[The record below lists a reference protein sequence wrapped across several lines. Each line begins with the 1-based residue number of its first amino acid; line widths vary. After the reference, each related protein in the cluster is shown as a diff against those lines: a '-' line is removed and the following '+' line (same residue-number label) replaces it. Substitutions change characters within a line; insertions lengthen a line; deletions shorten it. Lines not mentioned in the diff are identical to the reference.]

1 MSHIVIGTAGHVDHG
16 KTTLIKALTG
26 IETDTTKEEKTR
38 GMSINLGFAYLD
50 LPNHKRVGIVDV
62 PGHEKF
68 IKNMVA
74 GLPGINLVLLVI
86 DAGEGV
92 MQQTREHI
100 DILTLLGIRNFL
112 IVLTKIDT
120 VDEEMKELAIVDIRE
135 QLAGTLL
142 ENAEIIETDALSGKG
157 IPELLKKIE
166 EWTDK
171 IPENAETGSARMNI
185 DRVFSVKGF
194 GTVVTGTLLDGS
206 VSVGDELTVYPSM
219 KKVRVRNIQIHE
231 QNVKRA
237 ESRQRTALN
246 LANIGTDELTRGDV
260 LCASDQLKPTWMID
274 VKVKCLDSAENPIG
288 LWDRVRFLVGT
299 KEVMARTVPIG
310 SEAIAPGE
318 EGFLQLRLEDE
329 QVVVKERD
337 RFILRSYSP
346 MHTIAGGEVLD
357 AVPQKHR
364 RFKTAVLE
372 SLKTKEEGNLDDII
386 ADFLINKK
394 QSFTSLSELTE
405 YTRAPKDVLAASL
418 EQLTADNVIINTALG
433 YIHQTA
439 YKKLKGQGLQILLT
453 YHNKFPL
460 RPGITIEEFRS
471 RLRKTLAEKEISM
484 LLKLMLAD
492 GTCKEKDNYVAAS
505 NFEVVF
511 NKYQLAAKE
520 KIEAALKK
528 SGYTPIKKD
537 ELLYLDKN
545 AEEVLEALN
554 GDTVIFLTFEY
565 MISRDFYDQAIA
577 KVHDYV
583 LAHEQMTLG
592 DFRDITDSSRK
603 SSMLILEFLDKE
615 GVTKRVDNY
624 RILGPYWQKG
634 E

>member
-260 LCASDQLKPTWMID
+260 LSASDQLKPTWMID

-418 EQLTADNVIINTALG
+418 EQLTEDNVIIKTALG

-520 KIEAALKK
+520 KIEEALKK

-577 KVHDYV
+577 KVHDYI

>member
-372 SLKTKEEGNLDDII
+372 SLKTKEEGTLDDII

>member
-260 LCASDQLKPTWMID
+260 LSASDQLKPTWMID